1 MNPKPR
7 KKKPLTLAQRIAFQS
22 PSSTPKAGATLP
34 WHARMGVRANE

>member
-22 PSSTPKAGATLP
+22 PSKVPKAGATLP
-34 WHARMGVRANE
+34 WHVRMGVSAND